1 MRWLNNFL
9 RVSNWWHYKA
19 APLMAFIYAKAY
31 INKAQPETLIVPAIV
46 FFLAVIGI
54 ASLGHFIN
62 DWADIEEDRRSGK
75 QNYVAGLSHKQRII
89 SGILLTLFCLAPWL
103 YLKTDVQIIALLCL
117 QLLLYIVYSVRP
129 FRLKNRHISGIV
141 ADTLYGH
148 VIPAL
153 VVLAVFSYYGS
164 FMQLFSFN
172 NLFAFILITWLFC
185 KGMRNIILH
194 QLDDRKKDRMAGI
207 NTFVTRFG
215 NVFSLNF
222 INRLILPLELFV
234 FMLLVYF
241 ACDTFRNFYI
251 PFFAFLFYTFMKFS
265 LWKIFVLPPR
275 QMRFKFLFFL
285 NDFYEDWLP
294 VVILGYLIQYDI
306 YFVFYL
312 VAHLALFPKT
322 ILNLWKDLSRV
333 YSRKAVKN

>member
-19 APLMAFIYAKAY
+19 APLMAFVYAKAY
-31 INKAQPETLIVPAIV
+31 INQAQPEALVIPAIV

-62 DWADIEEDRRSGK
+62 DWSDIEEDRRSGK
-75 QNYVAGLSHKQRII
+75 KNYVAELDPKQRIF
-89 SGILLTLFCLAPWL
+89 SGVLLALFCVAPWF
-103 YLKTDVQIIALLCL
+103 YLKTDVQIIILLCL
-117 QLLLYIVYSVRP
+117 QLLLYLVYSVRP
-129 FRLKNRHISGIV
+129 FRLKNRHIGGIL

-148 VIPAL
+148 ILPAL

-172 NLFAFILITWLFC
+172 NLFALILIIWLLC
-185 KGMRNIILH
+185 KGIRNIILH
-194 QLDDRKKDRMAGI
+194 QLDDRKKDRLAGI
-207 NTFVTRFG
+207 NTFVVRFG
-215 NVFSLNF
+215 NVFSLNL

-241 ACDTFRNFYI
+241 ACNTFRNFYI
-251 PFFAFLFYTFMKFS
+251 PFFAFLLFTFIKFS

-294 VVILGYLIQYDI
+294 VVMLVYLIQYDI

-312 VAHLALFPKT
+312 LVHLAFFPKT
-322 ILNLWKDLSRV
+322 ILNFLKDISRLLNLK
-333 YSRKAVKN
+333 YFL

>member
-1 MRWLNNFL
+1 MRWLNKFL

-19 APLMAFIYAKAY
+19 APLMAFVYAKAY
-31 INKAQPETLIVPAIV
+31 INQAQPEALVIPAIV

-62 DWADIEEDRRSGK
+62 DLADTEEDRLSGK
-75 QNYVAGLSHKQRII
+75 HNYVAGLGRNQKIL
-89 SGILLTLFCLAPWL
+89 SGILLILFCVLPWF
-103 YLKTDVQIIALLCL
+103 YLRTDAVILSLLGL

-129 FRLKNRHISGIV
+129 FRLKNRHLWGIV

-148 VIPAL
+148 VLPAL

-164 FMQLFSFN
+164 FKQLFSFN
-172 NLFAFILITWLFC
+172 NLFAMVLIIWLVC

-194 QLDDRKKDRMAGI
+194 QIDDRKKDALAGI
-207 NTFVTRFG
+207 NTFVVKSG
-215 NVFSLNF
+215 GVFSLNL
-222 INRLILPLELFV
+222 INRLILPLEFFV
-234 FMLLVYF
+234 FLLLVYF
-241 ACDTFRNFYI
+241 ACDTFHNFYI
-251 PFFAFLFYTFMKFS
+251 PFAAFLVFTFFQFS
-265 LWKIFVLPPR
+265 LWKIFILPPR

-294 VVILGYLIQYDI
+294 VVMLVYLMQSNI

-312 VAHLALFPKT
+312 LIHLMLFPKT
-322 ILNLWKDLSRV
+322 LLNPGRNIIRIFK
-333 YSRKAVKN
+333 K